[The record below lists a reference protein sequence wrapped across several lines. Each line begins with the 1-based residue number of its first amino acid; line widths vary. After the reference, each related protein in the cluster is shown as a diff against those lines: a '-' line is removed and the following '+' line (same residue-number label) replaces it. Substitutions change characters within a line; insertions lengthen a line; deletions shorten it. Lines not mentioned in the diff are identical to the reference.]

1 MHPWSVAT
9 SKKAASK
16 PAKKAAKPER
26 APQFSFPDDAG
37 RVNSALERW
46 QEQERAAGRII
57 SKAEIARRCIL
68 RAWEERGAKGQE
80 P

>member
-1 MHPWSVAT
+1 VAT
-9 SKKAASK
+9 TKKAAAK

-68 RAWEERGAKGQE
+68 RAWDERGSKGE
-80 P
+80 AP